1 MTAGSA
7 GRWAAPAALFAAL
20 AALGAA
26 VEQGALRAI
35 DRFGYAHLQPLHR
48 GDWSHLAD
56 AASPAIACAL
66 VAIAAV
72 RLRSDTRLA
81 AAWLA
86 VLGLGAAIELVC
98 KPLVEHP
105 NPRPDEMPWLAHEGF
120 PSGHAMR
127 GVIVAG
133 ALSAAWPRARGVL
146 IAWAVAN
153 AISVEVT
160 RMHVPSEVI
169 GGVLAGVALTTAV
182 QAVRRP
188 ADTRAPAGDPYGTAG
203 ARRPRSSAHGP
214 STDAMP
220 GR

>member
-1 MTAGSA
+1 MTSRSA
-7 GRWAAPAALFAAL
+7 RRWAGPAALFVAL

-35 DRFGYAHLQPLHR
+35 DRFGYAHLQPLHM

-56 AASPAIACAL
+56 AASPAVACAL
-66 VAIAAV
+66 VAVAAV
-72 RLRSDTRLA
+72 RLRSDARLVT
-81 AAWLA
+81 AWLA
-86 VLGLGAAIELVC
+86 ALGLGAAIEAVC
-98 KPLVEHP
+98 KPIVEHP
-105 NPRPDEMPWLAHEGF
+105 YPHPDEVPWLAHEGF

-146 IAWAVAN
+146 VAWAAAN
-153 AISVEVT
+153 AIVVEVT

-169 GGVLAGVALTTAV
+169 GGVLAGVALTTAA

-188 ADTRAPAGDPYGTAG
+188 ADPRAPAGDPHDTAG
-203 ARRPRSSAHGP
+203 APRPRRSAHAP
-214 STDAMP
+214 STDTMA
-220 GR
+220 G